1 MERISAGEDSGLSAM
16 QSSPDSRG
24 LEVGS
29 PRLAPASA
37 HRLLP
42 GLTLGG
48 ERSAAEDR
56 PLPPK
61 KGPPRRLDGK
71 LDRLLTCRAVHAKH
85 LVPNAITLANIAF
98 GIVSMVASAQGQYER
113 ACYLIFAAALCDML
127 DGKAA
132 RLLNASSKF
141 GMELDS
147 LSDAISFGVA
157 PALLVYFSSLQ
168 TLGAP
173 GLAIAIA
180 YALCGVLRLARFNV
194 ETREISKVTFL
205 GCPIP
210 AGAGYII
217 SFVVVRESLPLWL
230 IAAGTAGIA
239 LSLVS
244 TIKVPKFCKGGMPN
258 VILFVGIGLFATL
271 LWKPSAL
278 TWHVW
283 NAWNIVFTGVNYV
296 RLYKKGYLGRPS
308 DGGSVSPAA

>member
-1 MERISAGEDSGLSAM
+1 M
-16 QSSPDSRG
+16 
-24 LEVGS
+24 
-29 PRLAPASA
+29 
-37 HRLLP
+37 
-42 GLTLGG
+42 
-48 ERSAAEDR
+48 
-56 PLPPK
+56 
-61 KGPPRRLDGK
+61 
-71 LDRLLTCRAVHAKH
+71 HARH

-157 PALLVYFSSLQ
+157 PALLVYFASLQ
-168 TLGAP
+168 ALGAP
-173 GLAIAIA
+173 GLAVAIA

-194 ETREISKVTFL
+194 ESRDISKVTFL

-217 SFVVVRESLPLWL
+217 SLVVVRDSLPLWL
-230 IAAGTAGIA
+230 VAAATAGIG

-244 TIKVPKFCKGGMPN
+244 TLKVPKFCKAGMLPQ
-258 VILFVGIGLFATL
+258 VILFVGIGLFALL

-278 TWHVW
+278 VWHVW
-283 NAWNIVFTGVNYV
+283 NGWNLAFTAVNYV
-296 RLYKKGYLGRPS
+296 LLHRRGYLGKPS
-308 DGGSVSPAA
+308 DGGSVAPAN